1 MPTGPF
7 RPGEKVPAT
16 GIYLA
21 SHYQHRLPHEVF
33 AVEGEL
39 FPECKRCG
47 ARASFTLVK
56 VAADI
61 ERDQDFAASAESR
74 KSEKAKAG
82 PPSS

>member
-7 RPGEKVPAT
+7 KPGDKVPST
-16 GIYLA
+16 GIYIA

-39 FPECKRCG
+39 FPLCKRCG
-47 ARASFTLVK
+47 MRASFNLFR

-61 ERDQDFAASAESR
+61 ELDQDFAASAESR
-74 KSEKAKAG
+74 KSKKAKAG
-82 PPSS
+82 PSGD